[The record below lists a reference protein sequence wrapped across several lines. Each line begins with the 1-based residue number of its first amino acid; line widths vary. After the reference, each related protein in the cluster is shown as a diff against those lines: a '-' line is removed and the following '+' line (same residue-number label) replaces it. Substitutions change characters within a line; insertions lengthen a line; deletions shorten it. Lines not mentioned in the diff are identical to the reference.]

1 MLFSILNKKINIK
14 SNTRMLIAVVFE
26 IMFIWLLSAR
36 SVECSCCVEL
46 CDYYKLGPTG
56 I

>member
-1 MLFSILNKKINIK
+1 
-14 SNTRMLIAVVFE
+14 MLIAVVFE

-46 CDYYKLGPTG
+46 CYDDSNNSNNSNKNKINIILGPTG